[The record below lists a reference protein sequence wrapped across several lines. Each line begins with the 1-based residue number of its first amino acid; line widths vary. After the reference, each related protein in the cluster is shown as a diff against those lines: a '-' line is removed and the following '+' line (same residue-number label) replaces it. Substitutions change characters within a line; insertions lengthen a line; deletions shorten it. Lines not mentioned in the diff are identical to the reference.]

1 MNPLPPHP
9 PPCPQKM
16 CSSAGGRWS
25 AVRHLVSLCQ
35 QGAAQCSQGARGG
48 QVCTRSRQHS
58 ALIVQG
64 NCPNLQEKASNPKDM
79 VQVALQA
86 GALADKEE
94 QICLWSSSWML
105 NIEKNTSQSYWVP
118 GIPGSDVWKTF
129 RYLGAVL
136 EKNYAPSFN
145 FI

>member
-1 MNPLPPHP
+1 MVG
-9 PPCPQKM
+9 
-16 CSSAGGRWS
+16 AGG
-25 AVRHLVSLCQ
+25 
-35 QGAAQCSQGARGG
+35 
-48 QVCTRSRQHS
+48 
-58 ALIVQG
+58 
-64 NCPNLQEKASNPKDM
+64 PKP
-79 VQVALQA
+79 

-105 NIEKNTSQSYWVP
+105 NIEKDTSQSYRVP